1 MDDISRDRDNLPMS
15 DPDALGGQSE
25 DDTFS
30 ALMEAAPD
38 ALVVVDRAGQICL
51 VNRETEALFGYS
63 RAELLGRPVELL
75 VPNYA
80 ASQEVALIVGYGE
93 ATDHPVH
100 SCVEMTAWR
109 KDGTEFSVDVSLGSA
124 DTRDGVMSLMVIRD
138 ATKRKRS
145 EATMA
150 HQALHDALTGL
161 PNRLLL
167 DDRLSQAL
175 GRSRRTGTRVAV
187 LFLDV
192 DRLKVINDSRGHSA
206 GDRLLKAI
214 ADRLRNIVRQGETV
228 ARFGGDEFVIVSEG
242 VRDALQAEA
251 LGSRVIEAFN
261 EPMLVEGTT
270 LKVGVSVG
278 VALEDE
284 SATTESL
291 LRDADAAMYRAKEQ
305 GRERVVIFDA
315 GLRADA
321 MERLANETAMRTALE
336 NADFVVMFQP
346 IVDLTGGRVV
356 GVEAL
361 ARWEHPIKGLLEPD
375 SFIPLAEETG
385 LIVPL
390 GAAILRAAC
399 GHVAGWKR
407 AHPELSS
414 LSLSVNLSARQLMT
428 LELREAIKQI
438 LDETGLPAQDLCLEI
453 TESVLLEDAD
463 SSAWALGELKALGI
477 RIAVDDFGTG
487 YSSLTYLKR
496 FPVDTLKI
504 DRSFVAGLVGPGGH
518 QGDRAIVAG
527 IIDVAHAFGMTTVA
541 EGVESADQKAYLKAL
556 GCEHA
561 QGYLWRPPMF
571 SASAVSWILQAGALR
586 DIADERTAD
595 PSSRSVLL
603 VEDDKSLRDVL
614 RFLFED
620 HGFVVAGEAA
630 DGRQAIALARHFQPN
645 VIILDLAMPGVGGL
659 EALPL
664 ILAVAPDSRVVVMS
678 ALEAGEVEGRAMAAG
693 AAGYFVKGDDP
704 GRLLAYVDELLVVAT
719 AG

>member
-1 MDDISRDRDNLPMS
+1 MS
-15 DPDALGGQSE
+15 DPDALGTQFT
-25 DDTFS
+25 DDAFA

-38 ALVVVDRAGQICL
+38 AVVVVDRKGRICL
-51 VNRETEALFGYS
+51 VNRETEALFGYP
-63 RAELLGRPVELL
+63 RAELVGTPLEILIPNHAATDDVALHSGYAESVERPVR
-75 VPNYA
+75 A
-80 ASQEVALIVGYGE
+80 
-93 ATDHPVH
+93 
-100 SCVEMTAWR
+100 CVEMAGSR
-109 KDGTEFSVDVSLGSA
+109 RDGTAFPLDVSLGSA
-124 DTRDGVMSLMVIRD
+124 DTRIGEMAVLIIRD
-138 ATKRKRS
+138 ATHRKRS
-145 EATMA
+145 EAAMA

-167 DDRLSQAL
+167 EDRLSQAL
-175 GRSRRTGTRVAV
+175 GRSRRAGTRVAV

-206 GDRLLKAI
+206 GDRLLTAI
-214 ADRLRNIVRQGETV
+214 SDRLRHIVRQGETV

-251 LGSRVIEAFN
+251 LGARVTEAFN
-261 EPMLVEGTT
+261 EPMLVEGVP

-278 VALEDE
+278 VALEDQGA
-284 SATTESL
+284 SPESL

-321 MERLANETAMRTALE
+321 MERLANETAMRSALE
-336 NADFVVMFQP
+336 NSDFVVMFQP

-361 ARWEHPIKGLLEPD
+361 ARWEHPVKGLLDPS

-399 GHVAGWKR
+399 THVAGWKR
-407 AHPELSS
+407 AHPELAE

-428 LELREAIKQI
+428 LELREAIKEI
-438 LDETGLPAQDLCLEI
+438 LDETGLRPQDLCLEI
-453 TESVLLEDAD
+453 TESILLEDAD

-496 FPVDTLKI
+496 FPVDALKI
-504 DRSFVAGLVGPGGH
+504 DRSFVAGLGGPGGH
-518 QGDRAIVAG
+518 QGDRAIIAG

-541 EGVESADQKAYLKAL
+541 EGVENAAQKAQLKAL

-571 SASAVSWILQAGALR
+571 AATAVSWILQSDTLR
-586 DIADERTAD
+586 DSDDYAGDSPLPT
-595 PSSRSVLL
+595 VLL
-603 VEDDKSLRDVL
+603 VDDDKPHRGLL
-614 RFLFED
+614 KFLFEE
-620 HGFVVAGEAA
+620 HGFAVVGEAG
-630 DGRQAIALARHFQPN
+630 DGREAIALARHFQPD
-645 VIILDLAMPGVGGL
+645 VIMLDLAMPGVGGL

-664 ILAVAPDSRVVVMS
+664 ILAVAPRSRVVVTS
-678 ALEAGEVEGRAMAAG
+678 ALDAGDVEGRAMEAG
-693 AAGYFVKGDDP
+693 AAGYFVKGNDIEV
-704 GRLLAYVDELLVVAT
+704 LLEYVDELLAAPVAR
-719 AG
+719 